1 MRCIVTGGAGFIGS
15 HLATRLIKAKHEVLV
30 VDNLSTGKTENIPA
44 AAEFL
49 EADINNVESLAS
61 IKGFNPDVIFHLAA
75 QISVRNSVA
84 DPTYDGQTNILGTL
98 NMAQI
103 GISCAIQKFIFIS
116 TGGAIYG
123 EQQSFPA
130 DENHPVAPESPYGLS
145 KYCAEKYLNY
155 LYRKEQLPYL
165 VLRLANIYGPR
176 QDPHGEAGV
185 VAIFSQRMLA
195 NETPRINGD
204 GLQTRDFVY
213 VGDVAAAALCALK
226 SNIDNGVFNIGTG
239 KETDIN
245 TLAAIIQKHAAYTGE
260 ITHGPELPGE
270 QKRSV
275 IASSLAE
282 KQLNWRPQTDLDA
295 GLAKTVA
302 WFKQKVS

>member
-1 MRCIVTGGAGFIGS
+1 MADQ
-15 HLATRLIKAKHEVLV
+15 LIKAKHDVLV
-30 VDNLSTGKTENIPA
+30 VDNLLTGKMENVPS
-44 AAEFL
+44 AAELL
-49 EADINNVESLAS
+49 EADINNIDSLAN
-61 IKGFNPDVIFHLAA
+61 IKAFAPDVIFHLAA

-84 DPTYDGQTNILGTL
+84 DPVYDGQTNILGTL

-103 GISCAIQKFIFIS
+103 GISCGIQKFIFIS

-123 EQQSFPA
+123 EQEKFPA

-155 LYRKEQLPYL
+155 LHRKCQLPYA

-185 VAIFSQRMLA
+185 VAIFCQRMLA
-195 NETPRINGD
+195 KETPRINGD

-213 VGDVAAAALCALK
+213 VGDVANAALLTLD
-226 SNIDNGVFNIGTG
+226 SDMNNGVFNIGTG

-245 TLAAIIQKHAAYTGE
+245 TLATIIQKHAAYTGE
-260 ITHGPELPGE
+260 IERGPALPGE

-275 IASSLAE
+275 ISSSLAE
-282 KQLNWRPQTDLDA
+282 KHLHWQPETDLDA
-295 GLAKTVA
+295 GLATTVA
-302 WFKQKVS
+302 WFKQKAS